1 MKKAKIS
8 KEKLRDVLLVS
19 CLALLLVFAVWKIF
33 YTPGATSRFSSG
45 TSGGSAATTASAAAS
60 EKEKSLSAFLSEM
73 DGVGSAEVRICEDED
88 GVLSVAVVCDG
99 AKNIRVNSDIRE
111 AVSAALGVDEKN
123 VKIYPKS
130 K

>member
-1 MKKAKIS
+1 MKKTKFT

-33 YTPGATSRFSSG
+33 YTPSSASRFSAGNAG
-45 TSGGSAATTASAAAS
+45 TSAAAGTDTAN
-60 EKEKSLSAFLSEM
+60 EKEKSLAAFLSEM
-73 DGVGSAEVRICEDED
+73 DGVGTAEVRICEDEN
-88 GVLSVAVVCDG
+88 GVMSVAVVCDG
-99 AKNIRVNSDIRE
+99 AKNILVNSNIRE

-130 K
+130 R

>member
-1 MKKAKIS
+1 MKKTKIS
-8 KEKLRDVLLVS
+8 KDKLRDVLLVS

-45 TSGGSAATTASAAAS
+45 VSDGSAVTTASTAAS
-60 EKEKSLSAFLSEM
+60 EKEKSLSAFLSEI
-73 DGVGSAEVRICEDED
+73 DGVGSAEVRICEDEA

-123 VKIYPKS
+123 VRIYPKS

>member
-1 MKKAKIS
+1 MKKAKLS
-8 KEKLRDVLLVS
+8 KDKLRDVLLVS

-33 YTPGATSRFSSG
+33 YTPSTASRFSSG
-45 TSGGSAATTASAAAS
+45 TSGESTSEVGAAAS
-60 EKEKSLSAFLSEM
+60 DKEKSLSAFLSEM
-73 DGVGSAEVRICEDED
+73 DGVGNAEVRICENED

-99 AKNIRVNSDIRE
+99 AKNILVNSNIRE

>member
-1 MKKAKIS
+1 MKKTKFT

-33 YTPGATSRFSSG
+33 YTPSSASRFSAGNAG
-45 TSGGSAATTASAAAS
+45 TSAAATDSAS
-60 EKEKSLSAFLSEM
+60 EKEKSLAAFLSEM
-73 DGVGSAEVRICEDED
+73 DGVGTGEVRICEDEN
-88 GVLSVAVVCDG
+88 GVMSVAVVCDG
-99 AKNIRVNSDIRE
+99 AKNILVNSNIRE

-130 K
+130 R